1 MADQNTKDFYII
13 QVQCANCG
21 KGSQFDTED
30 YEIAI
35 PKGVMITDF
44 LETCPCDYC
53 GCTALNK
60 LTLYVPERLIAKKDN
75 PAKDDIPSAKGK
87 GEFVSVQDVLGK
99 WEEAKPALNSD
110 EPTQQTFKKK
120 SKQKNRVVKVIR

>member
-1 MADQNTKDFYII
+1 MADENTKDFYVI

-44 LETCPCDYC
+44 LETRPCDYC
-53 GCTALNK
+53 GCTTLNK
-60 LTLYVPERLIAKKDN
+60 LTLFVPERYSIMNKANTEKNDTDTKT
-75 PAKDDIPSAKGK
+75 
-87 GEFVSVQDVLGK
+87 VLGK
-99 WEEAKPALNSD
+99 WEQVKPQTSNELNSD

-120 SKQKNRVVKVIR
+120 SKQRTRVVKVIR